1 MIPDA
6 RADDQ
11 RVVFVTDLHLSLR
24 RPYYQDN
31 WDMVVAWINAEK
43 PPLVVVGGDVVLGV
57 PDDNLEDLDYAREQL
72 ARLEVPW
79 RVIPGNH
86 DIGDNIVSGGMD
98 ARVSTERR
106 QVWLDR
112 FGIDYWREDIGEWS
126 LIGVNAQIFNGQGL
140 AADLEQQAWL
150 EATLAEIEPHRPIA
164 LFVHK
169 PLFTDH
175 PSDPEVQYHSLEL
188 QGRRQL
194 LAPFGGKRLRLVA
207 CGHKHQFR
215 SFDHDGVKHI
225 WAPSTSSI
233 NHPPTVKMWG
243 LREVG
248 FIDFRLG
255 QGEAL
260 GRVRHALI
268 GREFL
273 FRHESY
279 IRIAE
284 YGSVTSG
291 PEQVIL

>member
-43 PPLVVVGGDVVLGV
+43 PPL
-57 PDDNLEDLDYAREQL
+57 
-72 ARLEVPW
+72 
-79 RVIPGNH
+79 
-86 DIGDNIVSGGMD
+86 
-98 ARVSTERR
+98 
-106 QVWLDR
+106 
-112 FGIDYWREDIGEWS
+112 
-126 LIGVNAQIFNGQGL
+126 
-140 AADLEQQAWL
+140 
-150 EATLAEIEPHRPIA
+150 
-164 LFVHK
+164 
-169 PLFTDH
+169 
-175 PSDPEVQYHSLEL
+175 
-188 QGRRQL
+188 
-194 LAPFGGKRLRLVA
+194 
-207 CGHKHQFR
+207 
-215 SFDHDGVKHI
+215 
-225 WAPSTSSI
+225 
-233 NHPPTVKMWG
+233 
-243 LREVG
+243 REVG

-260 GRVRHALI
+260 GCVRHALI